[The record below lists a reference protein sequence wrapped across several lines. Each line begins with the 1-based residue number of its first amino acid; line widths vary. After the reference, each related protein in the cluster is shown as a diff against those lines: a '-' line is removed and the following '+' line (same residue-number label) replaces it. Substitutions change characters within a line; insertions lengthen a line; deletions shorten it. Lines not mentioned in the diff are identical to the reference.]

1 MPNAGQETSESVTFA
16 VNCKM
21 NYRQLDLTW
30 QGSGLWWCTLM
41 NNLGKA
47 NNELI
52 NRICPLPSDLLGTRR
67 MESIDFLHGPGCC
80 LDVVCRL
87 PTMCIN
93 KNVLCLANGTLQKAQ
108 EGWSSLF
115 VSWGHLICYLPQFSV
130 NENLCV
136 FKLIT
141 MCVCVG
147 GLVSIWDNM
156 FKSQCFFFFF
166 FNFVEPMIKMLLLSA
181 VEK

>member
-1 MPNAGQETSESVTFA
+1 MPNAGQKSVTFA
-16 VNCKM
+16 VDGKM
-21 NYRQLDLTW
+21 NYGQWDLTW
-30 QGSGLWWCTLM
+30 RGSGLWWCTLM

-52 NRICPLPSDLLGTRR
+52 NRIYPLPSDLLGTRR
-67 MESIDFLHGPGCC
+67 METIDFLHGPGCS

-87 PTMCIN
+87 PTMCID

-130 NENLCV
+130 NEKLCLQADNNV
-136 FKLIT
+136 C
-141 MCVCVG
+141 MCVWMGVY
-147 GLVSIWDNM
+147 LTDRDNM
-156 FKSQCFFFFF
+156 FKK
-166 FNFVEPMIKMLLLSA
+166 PMGDSITFSFLTLLNLWSRCCSRLL
-181 VEK
+181 